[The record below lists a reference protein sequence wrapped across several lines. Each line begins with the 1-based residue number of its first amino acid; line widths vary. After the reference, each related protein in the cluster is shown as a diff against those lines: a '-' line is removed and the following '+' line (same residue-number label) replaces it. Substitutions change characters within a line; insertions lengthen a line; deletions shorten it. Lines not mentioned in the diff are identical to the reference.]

1 MHLDERLG
9 RMHAEPRAQT
19 RSGHG
24 VPLVAHA
31 AGVEAEREV
40 VTGRHARRR
49 RLGRDEARLAVR
61 RVEAALGEEA
71 PVRLALAPRL
81 AGAQR
86 PLHGIERGKGVVGH
100 IDLDGGHTKASSDG
114 LLVIHDLE
122 QAGRCRDDS
131 MSRVATGCKRIW

>member
-9 RMHAEPRAQT
+9 RMCAEPRAQA

-31 AGVEAEREV
+31 AGVEAERKV
-40 VTGRHARRR
+40 LAGRHARRW
-49 RLGRDEARLAVR
+49 RLGRDEAGLAVR

-81 AGAQR
+81 AGPPR
-86 PLHGIERGKGVVGH
+86 PLHGVERGKGVVADVGE
-100 IDLDGGHTKASSDG
+100 AAE
-114 LLVIHDLE
+114 VE
-122 QAGRCRDDS
+122 
-131 MSRVATGCKRIW
+131 VAAA